1 MTLFKSDSYLG
12 ESMRTSSAL
21 PIEEKSPADQY
32 WSLLERKTGVAGE
45 KPLRGRLN
53 NTYMTR
59 HGIVH
64 ETVKTENQET

>member
-1 MTLFKSDSYLG
+1 
-12 ESMRTSSAL
+12 MRTSSAQA
-21 PIEEKSPADQY
+21 IEEKSPADQY

-45 KPLRGRLN
+45 KPLTGRLN

>member
-1 MTLFKSDSYLG
+1 
-12 ESMRTSSAL
+12 MRTSSAQ

-53 NTYMTR
+53 NTYMNR

-64 ETVKTENQET
+64 ETVKTEKQET